1 MMLIRAAHSCIF
13 CYSVLMPYDVKRE
26 QKNLYV
32 PGKTPAIVEVPAM
45 QFVAVRGAG
54 DPNDPHGE
62 YQSALQLLYGI
73 SFTIKMSEKSKDS
86 RDHIAGYMPYVV
98 PPLEG
103 LWWMGRNASAPV
115 DYARKQDF
123 QWISMIRLPE
133 FVTADA
139 FEHARG
145 LFANKHPEADVSR
158 ARLFEY
164 DEGLC
169 AQVMHVGPYDTEP
182 ATIAALDKFVGE
194 HGYALDFSDARHHHE
209 IYLSNPQRC
218 APDRLRTVIR
228 HPVRMAS
235 E

>member
-103 LWWMGRNASAPV
+103 LWWMGRNASEPV

-169 AQVMHVGPYDTEP
+169 AQVMHVGPYDTCLLY
-182 ATIAALDKFVGE
+182 T
-194 HGYALDFSDARHHHE
+194 SDAADE
-209 IYLSNPQRC
+209 
-218 APDRLRTVIR
+218 
-228 HPVRMAS
+228 
-235 E
+235 

>member
-1 MMLIRAAHSCIF
+1 
-13 CYSVLMPYDVKRE
+13 MPYDVKRE

-103 LWWMGRNASAPV
+103 LGWMGRNASEPV

-182 ATIAALDKFVGE
+182 ATIAALAKFVGE
-194 HGYALDFSDARHHHE
+194 HG
-209 IYLSNPQRC
+209 
-218 APDRLRTVIR
+218 
-228 HPVRMAS
+228 
-235 E
+235 

>member
-1 MMLIRAAHSCIF
+1 MAYDFKKEAKMF
-13 CYSVLMPYDVKRE
+13 YMP
-26 QKNLYV
+26 KNKPEIVTV
-32 PGKTPAIVEVPAM
+32 PPM
-45 QFVAVRGAG
+45 NFLAVSGQG
-54 DPNDPHGE
+54 DPNEEGGA
-62 YQSALQLLYGI
+62 YQRAVSVLYALAYTL
-73 SFTIKMSEKSKDS
+73 KMSYKGT
-86 RDHIAGYMPYVV
+86 RQIAGFYEYVV

-103 LWWMGRNASAPV
+103 LWWMGRNASEPV

>member
-103 LWWMGRNASAPV
+103 L
-115 DYARKQDF
+115 
-123 QWISMIRLPE
+123 
-133 FVTADA
+133 
-139 FEHARG
+139 
-145 LFANKHPEADVSR
+145 
-158 ARLFEY
+158 
-164 DEGLC
+164 
-169 AQVMHVGPYDTEP
+169 
-182 ATIAALDKFVGE
+182 
-194 HGYALDFSDARHHHE
+194 
-209 IYLSNPQRC
+209 
-218 APDRLRTVIR
+218 
-228 HPVRMAS
+228 
-235 E
+235 

>member
-1 MMLIRAAHSCIF
+1 MCRARRQQSSRCRRCSSWRCA
-13 CYSVLMPYDVKRE
+13 
-26 QKNLYV
+26 
-32 PGKTPAIVEVPAM
+32 G
-45 QFVAVRGAG
+45 G

-86 RDHIAGYMPYVV
+86 RDHIAGYVPYVV

-103 LWWMGRNASAPV
+103 LWWMGRNASEPV

-145 LFANKHPEADVSR
+145 QFANKHPEADVSR
-158 ARLFEY
+158 AQLFEY